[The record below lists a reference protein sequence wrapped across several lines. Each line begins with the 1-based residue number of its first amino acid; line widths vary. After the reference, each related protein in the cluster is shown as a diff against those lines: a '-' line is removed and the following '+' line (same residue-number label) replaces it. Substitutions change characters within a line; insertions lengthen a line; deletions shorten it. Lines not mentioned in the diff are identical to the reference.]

1 MSKSDITSS
10 IEEISTAQALEQ
22 DATPRLNNTA
32 HLLAY
37 CDGKSQIFDL
47 ALGESMTIGR
57 SREAT
62 WPIPDAK
69 VSRLHA
75 KLTLDERGA
84 LWIEDL
90 ESKNGVECNGKKIVG
105 QTSLSPGDEI
115 KIPPGMLVVGALPK
129 IGKGKEGVRSYAAFE
144 ERLASELDRS
154 SRYRRPMALLMIRLI
169 GDGSRDASVREA
181 LYRQLRPMDL
191 LTIYGP
197 RELTVLLPEG
207 DQTQA
212 LAVSKRLLNAAASVG
227 GRVLLGLA
235 NYPKDGTSPEGL
247 ISQARLALKSAKQ
260 EEGVGFSPN
269 APEERRGPIISSVS
283 MAKVI
288 DLVEK
293 VAPTHLSV
301 LLLGE
306 TGVGKD
312 IIATEIHQRSPRAK
326 APFVRINCAAI
337 PETLLESELFGHE
350 KGSFT
355 GANQTRKGLFEAAHG
370 GTIFLDEI
378 GEMTPATQAKLLRV
392 LEGRCIVR
400 VGGIEEIS
408 VDVRVITATHRDL
421 EVMVSQGAFRQDLLF
436 RLNTFTIRIPPL
448 RERSEDILPMA
459 EVFLRESSQSLSS
472 SSCTISPEAAKLLL
486 SHEWS
491 GNVRELKNAMERAA
505 VLIEGSVLQPEH
517 LPEKLLKLQQE
528 NSPPS
533 TPPHGLVLHN
543 EVAQVERE
551 TLVRALES
559 CGGNRTH
566 AAERLGISR
575 RALLYK
581 IEKYNLQS
589 VGKPGS

>member
-1 MSKSDITSS
+1 MSKSDITS
-10 IEEISTAQALEQ
+10 IEEMNTAQAFEQ
-22 DATPRLNNTA
+22 DAPQKISNTA

-37 CDGKSQIFDL
+37 VDGKSQIFEL
-47 ALGESMTIGR
+47 GLGESMTIGR

-62 WPIPDAK
+62 WSIPDAK

-75 KLTLDERGA
+75 KLTLDERGT
-84 LWIEDL
+84 LWVEDL
-90 ESKNGVECNGKKIVG
+90 ESKNGVECNGKKIAT
-105 QTSLSPGDEI
+105 QMSLSSGDEL
-115 KIPPGMLVVGALPK
+115 KIPPGMLVIGTLPK
-129 IGKGKEGVRSYAAFE
+129 VVKGKEGVRSYAAFE
-144 ERLASELDRS
+144 ERLSSELDRS
-154 SRYRRPMALLMIRLI
+154 SRYRRSMALLMVRLI
-169 GDGSRDASVREA
+169 GDGSRDANVRDA
-181 LYRQLRPMDL
+181 LYRQLRPMDML
-191 LTIYGP
+191 AVYGP
-197 RELTVLLPEG
+197 RELSVLLPEA

-227 GRVLLGLA
+227 GRVILGLA
-235 NYPKDGTSPEGL
+235 GYPKDGTSSEGL

-260 EEGVGFSPN
+260 EEGVGFSPTN
-269 APEERRGPIISSVS
+269 PEEKRGPIISSVS

-378 GEMTPATQAKLLRV
+378 GEMSPATQAKLLRV

-400 VGGIEEIS
+400 VGGIEEIA

-421 EVMVSQGAFRQDLLF
+421 EIMVTQNAFRQDLLF
-436 RLNTFTIRIPPL
+436 RLNTFTVRIPPL
-448 RERSEDILPMA
+448 RERAEDILPMA
-459 EVFLRESSQSLSS
+459 EVFLRESSQSLSATSIS
-472 SSCTISPEAAKLLL
+472 SEAARLLL
-486 SHEWS
+486 SHDWN

-505 VLIEGSVLQPEH
+505 VLIEGSVLLPEH

-528 NSPPS
+528 SAPPS

-581 IEKYNLQS
+581 IEKYSLQD
-589 VGKPGS
+589 VGKP